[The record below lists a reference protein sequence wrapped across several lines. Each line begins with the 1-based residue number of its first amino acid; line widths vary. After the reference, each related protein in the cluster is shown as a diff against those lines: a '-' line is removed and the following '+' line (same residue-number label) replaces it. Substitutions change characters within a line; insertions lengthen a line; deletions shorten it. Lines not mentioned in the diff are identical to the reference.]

1 MKKIF
6 FAFIMLVF
14 GLALKA
20 QPPKGDANSG
30 DTYGEKVNA
39 ENAIWVSELPT
50 LLENK
55 ENITVTI
62 KGKVTDVCSKKGCWI
77 TLETADKT
85 KVFVKMKDYGFFV
98 PVAAIGKTVA
108 LSGDAKIKNTSVDEL
123 KHYAEDAQKSKEEI
137 DAITEPQ
144 KEIRFTASGITV
156 LASN

>member
-50 LLENK
+50 LL
-55 ENITVTI
+55 
-62 KGKVTDVCSKKGCWI
+62 
-77 TLETADKT
+77 
-85 KVFVKMKDYGFFV
+85 
-98 PVAAIGKTVA
+98 
-108 LSGDAKIKNTSVDEL
+108 
-123 KHYAEDAQKSKEEI
+123 
-137 DAITEPQ
+137 
-144 KEIRFTASGITV
+144 
-156 LASN
+156 

>member
-1 MKKIF
+1 MEHIYAKPQEKIKTISMKKIF

-108 LSGDAKIKNTSVDEL
+108 FSGDGSCG
-123 KHYAEDAQKSKEEI
+123 H
-137 DAITEPQ
+137 
-144 KEIRFTASGITV
+144 
-156 LASN
+156 

>member
-55 ENITVTI
+55 ENITVLPI
-62 KGKVTDVCSKKGCWI
+62 K
-77 TLETADKT
+77 
-85 KVFVKMKDYGFFV
+85 
-98 PVAAIGKTVA
+98 P
-108 LSGDAKIKNTSVDEL
+108 
-123 KHYAEDAQKSKEEI
+123 
-137 DAITEPQ
+137 
-144 KEIRFTASGITV
+144 RF
-156 LASN
+156 L